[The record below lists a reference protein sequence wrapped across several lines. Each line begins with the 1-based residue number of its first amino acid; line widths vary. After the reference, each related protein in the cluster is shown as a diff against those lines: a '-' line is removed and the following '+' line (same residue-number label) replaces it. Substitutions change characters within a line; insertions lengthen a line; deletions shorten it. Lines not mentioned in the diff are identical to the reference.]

1 MRMLDTDAETKTL
14 THIIRVS
21 DTLNKRN
28 LTNNHRDNRLNP
40 TTINYLKQNV
50 VVEEEEVDIEG
61 LHESSTDDDSI
72 IDVEKIDDEKDQQTE
87 ATPKSNQDDLIQS
100 VAALQVAGD
109 HQRKDDK
116 VEKPTASD
124 LDIDEPPLSPPPPTT
139 KEAKAMPASTQKV
152 DTAKPVVNAQSIATT
167 STVNVSNGSDIN
179 HQHQCHLCVES
190 RPDFFQLTLHYHS
203 AHNLTIPTIARFPQL
218 QPDPDNINNYCQ
230 MCDRHYKHRATYL
243 AHLKKMHRMSVS
255 KARPVLIPQTAP
267 KIPLLAA
274 LIENIGTKVLL
285 FDSEAYNKSRS
296 ATPSLT
302 PPSSNA
308 APAAP
313 SDEQNNIPT
322 IPANESQNNTTLSA
336 SSSTTET
343 ETATPTS
350 TVQNEDAA
358 LKFARKDSLAT
369 GTVSS
374 APSSPT
380 APITSKQQSLVA
392 IAPSSEIAPYPDLQD
407 PNYYCKCCNRTL
419 STRTLY
425 LRHCRQMHDL
435 PLPDPDDPNFFC
447 KVCNM
452 KSPDLFTYRKH
463 LGEFHQ
469 MKKFP
474 EMVDIDCYHCQKT
487 YANEKSYGA
496 HLRNVA
502 KKEKELQLF
511 EERPS
516 PIWDD
521 PNFHC
526 RKCLKRF
533 EADYRYKA
541 HLRSVHGMSVKSF
554 KENNSVQNDGD
565 HSDKIMNTGEDAIKD
580 HFFCFACRK
589 EYFDKLKYHRHLKEV
604 HTLDLDDAVIDTL
617 RIASSPRMFAKPL
630 DPTLY
635 YFIMKGIGLVH
646 SG

>member
-1 MRMLDTDAETKTL
+1 MPIPQR
-14 THIIRVS
+14 
-21 DTLNKRN
+21 
-28 LTNNHRDNRLNP
+28 NHRL
-40 TTINYLKQNV
+40 TWL
-50 VVEEEEVDIEG
+50 
-61 LHESSTDDDSI
+61 L
-72 IDVEKIDDEKDQQTE
+72 
-87 ATPKSNQDDLIQS
+87 
-100 VAALQVAGD
+100 
-109 HQRKDDK
+109 
-116 VEKPTASD
+116 
-124 LDIDEPPLSPPPPTT
+124 
-139 KEAKAMPASTQKV
+139 
-152 DTAKPVVNAQSIATT
+152 
-167 STVNVSNGSDIN
+167 DIN
-179 HQHQCHLCVES
+179 HQYQCHLCVES

-203 AHNLTIPTIARFPQL
+203 AHNLTIPMIARFPQL

-255 KARPVLIPQTAP
+255 NARAAPIPQITP

-274 LIENIGTKVLL
+274 LIEKIGTKVLV

-313 SDEQNNIPT
+313 SDERNNIPT
-322 IPANESQNNTTLSA
+322 IPVNDSQSNTTLST
-336 SSSTTET
+336 SSSTTQT
-343 ETATPTS
+343 ETATPTG
-350 TVQNEDAA
+350 TVQNEDVA
-358 LKFARKDSLAT
+358 LKFAIKDGLTT
-369 GTVSS
+369 GTASS

-380 APITSKQQSLVA
+380 TPITSKQQSPVA
-392 IAPSSEIAPYPDLQD
+392 IAPNSEITLISALQPDPVAPYPDLQD
-407 PNYYCKCCNRTL
+407 PNYYCKCCNKTL

-425 LRHCRQMHDL
+425 LRHCRQKHEL
-435 PLPDPDDPNFFC
+435 PLPDPDDPDFFC

-474 EMVDIDCYHCQKT
+474 EMVNIDCYHCKKT

-502 KKEKELQLF
+502 KKEKEFQLF
-511 EERPS
+511 QERPS

-526 RKCLKRF
+526 IKCLKRF

-541 HLRSVHGMSVKSF
+541 HLRSVHGMSAKSF
-554 KENNSVQNDGD
+554 EENNSVQNDGD
-565 HSDKIMNTGEDAIKD
+565 NSDEILDTGEDAIKD

-589 EYFDKLKYHRHLKEV
+589 EYFDKLKYHHHLKEA
-604 HTLDLDDAVIDTL
+604 HTLDLGDAVIDTL
-617 RIASSPRMFAKPL
+617 RIASSPQTFAKPL

-635 YFIMKGIGLVH
+635 YFIMKSIGLVH